1 MPASTLAPGT
11 DIKSVT
17 KPAALLELSHLLQ
30 TDELGISEEN
40 RPNNISIT
48 YDADALLVTVSAT
61 IPISFSLD
69 ANGKPVATASD
80 YLAPLT

>member
-1 MPASTLAPGT
+1 MPASTLTPGT

-30 TDELGISEEN
+30 GDELAISEEN
-40 RPNNISIT
+40 RPNNVSIT
-48 YDADALLVTVSAT
+48 YDADALLVTISAT
-61 IPISFSLD
+61 IPIAFTLD
-69 ANGKPVATASD
+69 TNGKPVATAGD